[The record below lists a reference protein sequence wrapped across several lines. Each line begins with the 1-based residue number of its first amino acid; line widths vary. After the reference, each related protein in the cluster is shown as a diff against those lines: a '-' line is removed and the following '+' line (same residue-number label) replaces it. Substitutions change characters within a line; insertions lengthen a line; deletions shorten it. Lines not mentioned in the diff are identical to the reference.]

1 MFSKRTSIAIQM
13 LSIEDDGLHLLVDSE
28 VNGKSCRLLIDTGAS
43 RTVFDQNR
51 IFSFIKEGEL
61 EQHDK
66 LSTGLGTD
74 SMPTSSTSLSNFNIG
89 ELKIENFHA
98 ILLDLSH
105 VNASYEKMGF
115 SQIDGVL
122 GSDVLNEYNAIIDY
136 KKRKIT
142 LSKKKKK

>member
-1 MFSKRTSIAIQM
+1 
-13 LSIEDDGLHLLVDSE
+13 
-28 VNGKSCRLLIDTGAS
+28 
-43 RTVFDQNR
+43 
-51 IFSFIKEGEL
+51 
-61 EQHDK
+61 
-66 LSTGLGTD
+66 
-74 SMPTSSTSLSNFNIG
+74 MPTSSTSLSNFNIG
-89 ELKIENFHA
+89 ELKIEHFHA

-105 VNASYEKMGF
+105 VNASYEKMGY